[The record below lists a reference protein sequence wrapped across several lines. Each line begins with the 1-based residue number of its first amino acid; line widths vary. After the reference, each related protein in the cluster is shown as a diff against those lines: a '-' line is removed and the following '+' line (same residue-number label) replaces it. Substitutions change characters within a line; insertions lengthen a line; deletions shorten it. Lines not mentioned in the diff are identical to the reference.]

1 MYQKNFWIVEQAKFV
16 KGNKLSKLEFLQI
29 KQNHEIE
36 IIAMMEKQLD
46 YNNYLLKN
54 DLYLLNHKKELKKIK
69 EAIKNEEKKG

>member
-1 MYQKNFWIVEQAKFV
+1 MYQKKFWIVEQAKFV
-16 KGNKLSKLEFLQI
+16 KGDKLSKLEFLQI
-29 KQNHEIE
+29 KQKHEIE

-46 YNNYLLKN
+46 YDNYLLKN

>member
-1 MYQKNFWIVEQAKFV
+1 M
-16 KGNKLSKLEFLQI
+16 KGNKLSKLEFLKI
-29 KQNHEIE
+29 KQKHEIE

-46 YNNYLLKN
+46 YDNYLLKN